1 MKPRAACW
9 LTTLVCTAA
18 LTAAAIGPAP
28 AEQFDASRHL
38 YDRVMVEFK
47 QRDYEAAL
55 AGFRLFLELH
65 AKSPLAANAQ
75 YWIGECQYKLGRYR
89 EALHSFSDVRSI
101 NPLSTKAAASA
112 FKVGQTYAML
122 GDYYR
127 ARLSFDEVLDRYPGG
142 VEAELARKA
151 LDGMDVKPPQAW
163 TNVAVSHIKP

>member
-122 GDYYR
+122 GDY
-127 ARLSFDEVLDRYPGG
+127 
-142 VEAELARKA
+142 
-151 LDGMDVKPPQAW
+151 
-163 TNVAVSHIKP
+163 

>member
-1 MKPRAACW
+1 
-9 LTTLVCTAA
+9 
-18 LTAAAIGPAP
+18 
-28 AEQFDASRHL
+28 
-38 YDRVMVEFK
+38 MVEFK